1 MKCAICG
8 GTVTTGTTMVSV
20 DTGQGVVV
28 VRGVPARICGQCGE
42 DWLTDRSAKQVE
54 KIVERAKREK
64 TQIEVVAM
72 APA

>member
-8 GTVTTGTTMVSV
+8 GRVGAGTTTVSV

-28 VRGVPARICGQCGE
+28 VRCVPARICSQCGE
-42 DWLTDRSAKQVE
+42 DWLSDRSAKRVE

-64 TQIEVVAM
+64 SQIEVVAL
-72 APA
+72 AQA